1 MGISDPEWHVRNV
14 LQVRRDLERAKAEHR
29 ARKAAAVEA
38 RNRVRLLEA
47 DLALSLCSLEDAMRR
62 ETEPPEGADNIAGV
76 ATKIGAPAEAF
87 RPVTTYAEAAQKP
100 IRASHMSLDAD
111 GQLSP
116 STSRPAP
123 PPVATPD
130 DPSFAIVSGYNGE

>member
-47 DLALSLCSLEDAMRR
+47 DLALSLCSLEDAVRR
-62 ETEPPEGADNIAGV
+62 EGARAELEDNAENAGIV
-76 ATKIGAPAEAF
+76 PAEA
-87 RPVTTYAEAAQKP
+87 VQKP

-123 PPVATPD
+123 PPVAAPD
-130 DPSFAIVSGYNGE
+130 DPSFAIVSGFNGE

>member
-47 DLALSLCSLEDAMRR
+47 DLALSLCSLEDAVRR
-62 ETEPPEGADNIAGV
+62 EGARAELEDNAENAGIVPGTVEVTSPV
-76 ATKIGAPAEAF
+76 ATCAEA
-87 RPVTTYAEAAQKP
+87 VQKP

-123 PPVATPD
+123 PPVAAPD
-130 DPSFAIVSGYNGE
+130 DPSFAIVSGFNGE